1 MAAPVTSL
9 ATEAPPDHRPTPALA
24 RVLARMPEAQRDG
37 FTAEQLAA
45 LDAALDGNQPARY
58 PVNIRVS
65 LFSRAFLV
73 ILAGREQRNP
83 RRRADERERHPLRSP
98 GNIAFLTGV
107 AILGLVLGN
116 ALRWMVIGE

>member
-1 MAAPVTSL
+1 MASPVTSL
-9 ATEAPPDHRPTPALA
+9 ATEASRKHAPTPALA
-24 RVLARMPEAQRDG
+24 RVLARMPATLRDG
-37 FTAEQLAA
+37 FTAEQLAG

-83 RRRADERERHPLRSP
+83 GRRADDRKKHPLRSP